1 MNSLKDKY
9 EIKPA
14 DYYDGVRKDVLPLVP
29 KHAARVLEI
38 GCSEGNTLA
47 YLKDHGYCDWT
58 CGVDLFAEAIELAKH
73 KVDAAYQ
80 GNIEAMSLPIEPESI
95 DLILCLDVLEHLVNP
110 QQVIAALHQ
119 LLVPGGK
126 IIASI
131 PNVRHY
137 SASLPL
143 FFQNKWEY
151 KSNGVLDNT
160 HLRFFVKD
168 TAIDLMQS
176 SGLTMNRLICQPKS
190 RDRTFNA
197 LTLGMFNSFLT
208 LQYLIEV
215 EKIDRS

>member
-1 MNSLKDKY
+1 MNSLKEKY
-9 EIKPA
+9 QIKPA
-14 DYYDGVRKDVLPLVP
+14 DYYDGVRKEILPLVP

-58 CGVDLFAEAIELAKH
+58 CGVDLFADAIELAKH
-73 KVDAAYQ
+73 KLDQAYQ
-80 GNIEAMSLPIEPESI
+80 GNIEAMDLPIEAGSI

-110 QQVIAALHQ
+110 HQVIANLHQ
-119 LLVPGGK
+119 LLVPGG
-126 IIASI
+126 IMIASI

-137 SASLPL
+137 SASFPL
-143 FFQNKWEY
+143 MFQNKWEY

-176 SGLTMNRLICQPKS
+176 SGLVMNRLVCQTKA
-190 RDRTFNA
+190 RDKNFNA
-197 LTLGMFNSFLT
+197 ITLGIFNSFLT

-215 EKIDRS
+215 KNSG